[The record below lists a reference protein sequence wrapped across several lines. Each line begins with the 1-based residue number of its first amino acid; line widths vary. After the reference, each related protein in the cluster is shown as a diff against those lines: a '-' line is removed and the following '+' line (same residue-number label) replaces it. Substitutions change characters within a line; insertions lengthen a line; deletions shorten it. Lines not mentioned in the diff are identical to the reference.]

1 MTGALALN
9 AAVGRSLNPISLS
22 IGGHLLVV
30 LLLTANLS
38 VWQSRPDQP
47 VRLAIDAAVVLD
59 TEAVQQRELAAQQRR
74 EEAARQRAADER
86 RRQQEAEQRERERQE
101 LERQRRE
108 QELARQQAEAKKR
121 QEAEA
126 RRLAEEQR
134 QREAAERKEQE
145 RLAAEKR
152 RREEEAARKR
162 AEEQRR
168 QAEREAQ
175 LKAAIAAEQEREA
188 AISGGLLD
196 QWIEVIRQKVQ
207 RNWIKPASAGA
218 GLECEVR
225 VRQIPG
231 GDVVDAQVTV
241 CNGDATVVRS
251 IENAVFRSSP
261 LPQPPD
267 PSLFERNIVFVF
279 RPSD

>member
-1 MTGALALN
+1 MN
-9 AAVGRSLNPISLS
+9 AAASRSLTPISLS
-22 IGGHLLVV
+22 IGGHLV
-30 LLLTANLS
+30 LLVLLMANLS
-38 VWQSRPDQP
+38 VWQSRSNQP
-47 VRLAIDAAVVLD
+47 VRLSIDAAVVLD
-59 TEAVQQRELAAQQRR
+59 SEAVRQRELLAQQRR
-74 EEAARQRAADER
+74 EAEERERAADER
-86 RRQQEAEQRERERQE
+86 RRQQEAEQRERERQQ

-108 QELARQQAEAKKR
+108 QELARQRAEEKQR
-121 QEAEA
+121 REAEA
-126 RRLAEEQR
+126 QRLAEEQR
-134 QREAAERKEQE
+134 QREAAEKREQE
-145 RLAAEKR
+145 RLAAEQR
-152 RREEEAARKR
+152 RREEAAARQR

-175 LKAAIAAEQEREA
+175 LQAAIAAEQERDA
-188 AISGGLLD
+188 AIRGGLLD

-207 RNWIKPASAGA
+207 RNWIKPASAGP

-231 GDVVDAQVTV
+231 GDVVEAKVTV

-267 PSLFERNIVFVF
+267 PALFERNIVFVF